1 MRHLRIIAQNCAEL
15 RRIAR
20 RTQIIGGDEAAAAS
34 LEGVE
39 DLRRRRRRFVRRRN
53 LGGLRAGL
61 LAEQQPGGE
70 GFELGVFDLAG
81 AVGIGLLEHSA
92 EVGVGDHDAALAEG
106 GLQLG
111 VGDGAAAVSV
121 KGTEG
126 AAEAQPLLARQA
138 AVAHLALRIG
148 GDGLEQQ
155 LGLGLALVVQQG
167 RELVRE
173 LFELGEGQAAVA

>member
-1 MRHLRIIAQNCAEL
+1 M

-20 RTQIIGGDEAAAAS
+20 RTQIVGGDEAAAAS

-39 DLRRRRRRFVRRRN
+39 DLRRRRRRFVRRRD

-81 AVGIGLLEHSA
+81 AVGIRLLEHSA
-92 EVGVGDHDAALAEG
+92 ELGVGDHDAGLAEG

-111 VGDGAAAVSV
+111 IGDGAAAVSIER
-121 KGTEG
+121 TEG
-126 AAEAQPLLARQA
+126 AAEAKPLLAREPT
-138 AVAHLALRIG
+138 VAHLALRIG

-155 LGLGLALVVQQG
+155 LRLGLALVVQEW
-167 RELVRE
+167 RELVRQ
-173 LFELGEGQAAVA
+173 LFELSEGQAAVA